1 MDIRATNFSG
11 TKAGLIGLVLAAI
24 FSIVGCGGGEGGAA
38 PAPQEHSSGPGP
50 LDEGGIVCEF
60 MAVLLGGTCVGVG
73 NLPNCSDD
81 PFNNPLGLPSC
92 NVPEPSGF
100 DDSSWITPTSYGM
113 PDTEPNNS
121 ISTPAQARLNS
132 GVPRGQRIGFHVNGM
147 INSASD
153 SADVF
158 VFTLTFAANIDFS
171 LCFFDT
177 RCQTNSGNRVPVD
190 TAYIDLLDQNGDVI
204 WTATEN
210 STVGNLTNQWLE
222 SGVPYYL
229 MIVGADTMGSDLA
242 YGLRVVEA
250 QSQTKPVVVVPPPI
264 VEQDTF
270 TVPELDAWLSAGSGE
285 RITID
290 LNWIPPTAN
299 ADGSP
304 FLDLAGY
311 VIYFGPAASG
321 EFTSFV
327 AVDDPDLFSTQIELE
342 NDEWMFA
349 ITAVHADGLESE
361 LSNVV
366 IVQEAPPADLP

>member
-1 MDIRATNFSG
+1 MNIKVT
-11 TKAGLIGLVLAAI
+11 LIGLMLAVT
-24 FSIVGCGGGEGGAA
+24 FSIAGCGGEEGDKK
-38 PAPQEHSSGPGP
+38 PAPQQQSSGPG
-50 LDEGGIVCEF
+50 LVDEGGILCEAA
-60 MAVLLGGTCVGVG
+60 AVLFGGTCVGVG

-81 PFNNPLGLPSC
+81 VFNNPLGLPSC
-92 NVPEPSGF
+92 DAADTSGLS
-100 DDSSWITPTSYGM
+100 DDSWITPTSYGM

-121 ISTPAQARLNS
+121 ISTPAMATLNS
-132 GVPRGQRIGFHVNGM
+132 GVPKGRRRGFHVNGM

-153 SADVF
+153 SVDVF
-158 VFTLTFAANIDFS
+158 VFTLTHAANIDFS

-177 RCQTNSGNRVPVD
+177 RCQNNSGNRVPVD
-190 TAYIDLLDQNGDVI
+190 TAYIDLLDQYGDVI

-222 SGVPYYL
+222 AGVPYYL

-242 YGLRVVEA
+242 YRLRVVEA

-311 VIYFGPAASG
+311 VIYFGLAASG

-361 LSNVV
+361 FSNVV

>member
-121 ISTPAQARLNS
+121 ISTLAQARLNS

-177 RCQTNSGNRVPVD
+177 RCQTNSGNRVDVG
-190 TAYIDLLDQNGDVI
+190 TAYISLLDQNGDVI
-204 WTATEN
+204 WTAMEN
-210 STVGNLTNQWLE
+210 STAGNLTNLWLE
-222 SGVPYYL
+222 AGIPYYL
-229 MIVGADTMGSDLA
+229 KIVGADTMGSDLGYRLA
-242 YGLRVVEA
+242 VIEA
-250 QSQTKPVVVVPPPI
+250 QEQVKPVVVEVPPM
-264 VEQDTF
+264 VEQGSF
-270 TVPELDAWLSAGSGE
+270 TVPELDGWLSREDGAQM
-285 RITID
+285 TIE
-290 LNWIPPTAN
+290 LNWMPPTVN
-299 ADGSP
+299 VDGTP
-304 FLDLAGY
+304 FSDLAGY
-311 VIYFGPAASG
+311 VIYFGPLASG
-321 EFTSFV
+321 DFTHFV
-327 AVDDPDLFSTQIELE
+327 ALDDPDLLTTQIELLS
-342 NDEWMFA
+342 DEWMFA
-349 ITAVHADGLESE
+349 ITAVNSDGLESE
-361 LSNVV
+361 ISNVV
-366 IVQEAPPADLP
+366 HVYPGPPGDAV